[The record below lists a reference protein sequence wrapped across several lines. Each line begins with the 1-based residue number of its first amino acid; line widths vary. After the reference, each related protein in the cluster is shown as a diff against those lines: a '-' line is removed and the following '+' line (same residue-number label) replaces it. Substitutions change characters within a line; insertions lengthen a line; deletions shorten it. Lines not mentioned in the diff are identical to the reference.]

1 MQETFIMSFRIH
13 ALDPA
18 LFAPLFSLSDDEL
31 KARNAIRVTATHK
44 PGFPCRVSLA
54 DAEIGEE
61 LLLLHHEHQPADTP
75 FKASHAIYIRKDA
88 TQALPGADEVPEL
101 LRLRTLSLR
110 AYNRDHMLIAA
121 DLAEGANVEET
132 IDRLLL
138 NPEAAYL
145 HLHNAQMGCYFAHVE
160 RV

>member
-1 MQETFIMSFRIH
+1 MSFRIH

-18 LFAPLFSLSDDEL
+18 LFVPLLSLNDDEL

-44 PGFPCRVSLA
+44 PGFPCRVSLT

-61 LLLLHHEHQPADTP
+61 LLLLHYEHQPADTP

-88 TQALPGADEVPEL
+88 MQALPDADEVPEL

-110 AYNRDHMLIAA
+110 AYNHEHLLIAA
-121 DLAEGANVEET
+121 DLAEGANAEET

-145 HLHNAQMGCYFAHVE
+145 HVHSAAMGCYLARAE